1 MNDPLSMKQILRTVR
16 ILLTV
21 LFLFLSLQIGRLL
34 IGESVC
40 NDGGAWGIPIHPGI
54 LIGIGLAAL
63 PFLLWKW
70 RSITHGRMAVWC
82 GLLLAGGLSNMYE
95 RAVFGCVM
103 DYIYTF
109 SWFPVFNMAD
119 VFLTVAVL
127 GFLWE
132 NGGKSN
138 E

>member
-1 MNDPLSMKQILRTVR
+1 MKQILRTVR

-21 LFLFLSLQIGRLL
+21 LFLFLSLQMGRLL

-54 LIGIGLAAL
+54 LIGIGVGVVS
-63 PFLLWKW
+63 FLLWKW
-70 RSITHGRMAVWC
+70 RSIMHGRMVVW
-82 GLLLAGGLSNMYE
+82 GVLFLAGGLSNMHE
-95 RAVFGCVM
+95 RFFFGCVM
-103 DYIYTF
+103 DYIRTF

-132 NGGKSN
+132 NKTVN
-138 E
+138 FEN